1 MHNRTWPAD
10 DTPEPAMQLSRID
23 LNLFTVFDA
32 IYREGGIT
40 PASRRLHLSQPAVS
54 HALGRLR
61 ELLNDPLFE
70 RRGHEMI
77 PTPLA
82 RSLADGISSSL
93 GNLEQ
98 MLQRVGHFE
107 PGSAQR
113 CFTIAARES
122 QELTF
127 LPTLMTRIAREATH
141 VNISSVRIDRRDL
154 EEDLQSGEIDLA
166 LDVALSLSPDV
177 RRERVGAEPLV
188 VLARADHPVIQGK
201 LDMDT
206 YMAAS
211 HILVTGRRHGGGYE
225 DSLLGKVGLT
235 RHIKVR
241 CQHHGAASQ
250 VVSKSDLLLTLT
262 RNQAR
267 IVNRQV
273 NNQVLPF
280 PFEAPPM
287 ESFLYWHANVDEDP
301 ASRWLRSQV
310 LASIAET
317 MNASR

>member
-1 MHNRTWPAD
+1 
-10 DTPEPAMQLSRID
+10 MQLSRID

-82 RSLADGISSSL
+82 RSLADSIASSL

-107 PGSAQR
+107 PGTAQR

-122 QELTF
+122 HELTF
-127 LPTLMTRIAREATH
+127 LPALMSRIGDEASH
-141 VNISSVRIDRRDL
+141 IHIASVRIDRRDL
-154 EEDLQSGEIDLA
+154 EEELQSGEIDLA
-166 LDVALSLSPDV
+166 IDVALPLSNDV

-188 VLARADHPVIQGK
+188 VLAGAEHPVVQGK
-201 LDMDT
+201 LDIEAYT
-206 YMAAS
+206 SLS
-211 HILVTGRRHGGGYE
+211 HILITGRRRGGGYE
-225 DSLLGKVGLT
+225 DGALARLGMS
-235 RHIKVR
+235 RHIKMR
-241 CQHHGAASQ
+241 CQHHAAASQ
-250 VVSKSDLLLTLT
+250 VVSRSELLATMT
-262 RNQAR
+262 RSQAVL
-267 IVNRQV
+267 VNRATD
-273 NNQVLPF
+273 NQLLPF
-280 PFEAPPM
+280 PIEVPPL

-301 ASRWLRSQV
+301 ASQWFRAQV
-310 LASIAET
+310 KACLADR
-317 MNASR
+317 AS

>member
-1 MHNRTWPAD
+1 
-10 DTPEPAMQLSRID
+10 MQLSRID

-82 RSLADGISSSL
+82 RSLADSIASSL

-107 PGSAQR
+107 PGTAQR

-122 QELTF
+122 HELTF
-127 LPTLMTRIAREATH
+127 LPALLARIGTEASH
-141 VNISSVRIDRRDL
+141 IDIASVRIDRRDL

-166 LDVALSLSPDV
+166 IDVALPLSNDV
-177 RRERVGAEPLV
+177 RRERIGAEPLA
-188 VLARADHPVIQGK
+188 VLARADHPVVQGK
-201 LDMDT
+201 LDIET
-206 YMAAS
+206 YTSLS
-211 HILVTGRRHGGGYE
+211 HILITGRRRGGGYE
-225 DSLLGKVGLT
+225 DGALARSGLS
-235 RHIKVR
+235 RHIKMR
-241 CQHHGAASQ
+241 CQQHAAACQ
-250 VVSKSDLLLTLT
+250 VVSRSDLLATMT
-262 RNQAR
+262 RSQAV
-267 IVNRQV
+267 IVNRGV
-273 NNQVLPF
+273 DNQLLPF
-280 PFEAPPM
+280 PVDVPPL
-287 ESFLYWHANVDEDP
+287 ESFLYWHSNVDEDP
-301 ASRWLRSQV
+301 ASQWFRAQVKACLAQRSG
-310 LASIAET
+310 
-317 MNASR
+317 